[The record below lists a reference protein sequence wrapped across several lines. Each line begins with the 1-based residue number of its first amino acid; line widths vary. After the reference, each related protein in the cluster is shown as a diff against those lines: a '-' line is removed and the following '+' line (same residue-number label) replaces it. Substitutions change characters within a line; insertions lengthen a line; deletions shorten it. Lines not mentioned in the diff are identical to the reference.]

1 MNFYESKNTKSKV
14 EKGQVSPLDLQ
25 MTRSLWKVRKIGTKK
40 NNKNTRTE
48 ERKIT
53 PQKGI

>member
-40 NNKNTRTE
+40 TT
-48 ERKIT
+48 KIRE
-53 PQKGI
+53 QRNAK